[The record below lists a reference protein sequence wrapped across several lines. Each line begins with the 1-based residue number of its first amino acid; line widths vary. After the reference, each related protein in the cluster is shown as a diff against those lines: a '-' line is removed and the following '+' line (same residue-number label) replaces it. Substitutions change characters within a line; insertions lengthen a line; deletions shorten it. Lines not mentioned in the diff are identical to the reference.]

1 MAQGLDL
8 GCRSEAEILLG
19 NPPACACTFWEIPA
33 CASPLAARRHGSAR
47 WLCSPPCLKWQLA
60 AAALRPKPESAY
72 KPFSERGI
80 WQGRACLSL
89 LLSEPDPSS
98 HYRLLQPAVLPLCWP
113 IQAGGVFPKAIAAPG
128 VLFSCLYN
136 VSGPL
141 QASPNLFYPQPA
153 PSSGRPPAPLAACR
167 GTWTRSISSSTSL
180 PASLGADNPLNALP
194 RSTDPALA
202 RTVSRRPCGPAVTQ
216 STSPNHCPTS
226 STSYTWLV
234 GPPQLTVGPPRTAF
248 PAACPRRFPPHCAPR
263 YRWGYPTSPFAVSLG
278 IVARSFWR
286 RRPVPCHWWA
296 SFPAPPPDTTRR
308 RCTLAAA
315 RLTIHTPFI
324 AILMAHRPVRA
335 RLPASRPP
343 SRPFTPPS
351 RPTASRR
358 LARTLQLHRRHIPPQ
373 DHDGCCDTPGLALY
387 AAFSAPP
394 RRFTRPPPPALPAA
408 LARPLQVC
416 TPCILLHAPT
426 VRPRR
431 AL

>member
-1 MAQGLDL
+1 MT
-8 GCRSEAEILLG
+8 LLERR
-19 NPPACACTFWEIPA
+19 CDISLERYFWEIPPRAPAPFGKSPA
-33 CASPLAARRHGSAR
+33 CASPLAARRHGLAR

-72 KPFSERGI
+72 NPLI
-80 WQGRACLSL
+80 PPPTTACCTRRSAAL
-89 LLSEPDPSS
+89 LAYP
-98 HYRLLQPAVLPLCWP
+98 Q
-113 IQAGGVFPKAIAAPG
+113 AIAAPG

-153 PSSGRPPAPLAACR
+153 PASRRLPAPLAACR

-180 PASLGADNPLNALP
+180 PASLAADNPLNALP

-216 STSPNHCPTS
+216 STSPNHFPTS

-263 YRWGYPTSPFAVSLG
+263 YGWEYPTSPFAVSLG
-278 IVARSFWR
+278 IVACSFWR

-324 AILMAHRPVRA
+324 AILMAHRPVQA

-343 SRPFTPPS
+343 SRPFTPPPHV
-351 RPTASRR
+351 PTASRR

-373 DHDGCCDTPGLALY
+373 DHDGCCDPPGLALY